1 MFFINKLILNGTETV
16 RWIYARFFDWTQRD
30 ARPRLVNRALVLLG
44 TAKPITMRYDS
55 TADGTRRHVNGPTS
69 RCVHKT
75 SAKPIAVVCYA
86 AACVQSRHGLFD
98 THRCVRQLPSG
109 CTESNCLCA
118 SDRGRMAARR
128 WTQEACVRLR
138 PADVSGFVLHSSALE
153 LPNTSRASAG
163 LPAVRRERQSV

>member
-98 THRCVRQLPSG
+98 TP
-109 CTESNCLCA
+109 LCA
-118 SDRGRMAARR
+118 SNCRLVVQNRTVCAPATADAWRHGGGRRKLAS
-128 WTQEACVRLR
+128 ACVQLTSVGSFYTR
-138 PADVSGFVLHSSALE
+138 VHSSYR
-153 LPNTSRASAG
+153 TRAEP
-163 LPAVRRERQSV
+163 LRVCRQ